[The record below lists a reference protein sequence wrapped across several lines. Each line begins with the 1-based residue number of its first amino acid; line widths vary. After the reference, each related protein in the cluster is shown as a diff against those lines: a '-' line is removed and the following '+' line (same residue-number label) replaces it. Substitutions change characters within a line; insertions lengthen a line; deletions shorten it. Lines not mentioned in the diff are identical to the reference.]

1 MPKLLPFLLVGGLP
15 RTGKSLFIS
24 RVRRE
29 IPKVK
34 VFREEDYVREANP
47 YNWYYN
53 AEKTIEP
60 VGNREYALNYNE
72 NAKFLVEQAMLKDI
86 ITAAYYRYPII
97 AESNFF
103 SLPKYRKMFREALTR
118 DHLPM
123 YTELHINDK
132 MRNSN
137 KPLDKYLLSDDKFFK
152 NNRRR
157 IKLGEGYVPQTATEV
172 LNYIHGNQTR

>member
-1 MPKLLPFLLVGGLP
+1 
-15 RTGKSLFIS
+15 
-24 RVRRE
+24 
-29 IPKVK
+29 
-34 VFREEDYVREANP
+34 
-47 YNWYYN
+47 
-53 AEKTIEP
+53 
-60 VGNREYALNYNE
+60 
-72 NAKFLVEQAMLKDI
+72 
-86 ITAAYYRYPII
+86 
-97 AESNFF
+97 
-103 SLPKYRKMFREALTR
+103 MFREALTR